1 MAVWMSQARDTKECL
16 IAVIPKCAS
25 YRWLKFIIIEG
36 PYSFLLISSQAQ
48 PMEAL
53 LPDGN
58 SKLPPRAF
66 AAALLE
72 KSRDTSPDV
81 PPPPAA
87 RVTSAG
93 TAGQRR
99 RCRLRGFHGMGALGC
114 AKMMLG

>member
-1 MAVWMSQARDTKECL
+1 MAEICHHRGSLFFSVDFKPSPTHGSPPPR
-16 IAVIPKCAS
+16 
-25 YRWLKFIIIEG
+25 R
-36 PYSFLLISSQAQ
+36 
-48 PMEAL
+48 
-53 LPDGN
+53 
-58 SKLPPRAF
+58 KLQKLPRAF

-72 KSRDTSPDV
+72 KSMDTSPDV

-99 RCRLRGFHGMGALGC
+99 RCRLRGFHGMRALGC